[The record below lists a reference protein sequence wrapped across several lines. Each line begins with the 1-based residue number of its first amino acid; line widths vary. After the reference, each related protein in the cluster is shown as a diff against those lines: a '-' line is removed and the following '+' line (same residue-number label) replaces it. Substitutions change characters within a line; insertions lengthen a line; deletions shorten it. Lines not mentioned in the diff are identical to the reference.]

1 VQDVNKLSIIRD
13 DGYKNAM
20 FAYLTLFTDKIERL
34 GGTDWISRKRTRQL
48 IWLPGNPEEK
58 FKVVSAMAVG
68 ARTAHSEPER
78 NRFLSVD
85 KI

>member
-1 VQDVNKLSIIRD
+1 MSIIRD

-34 GGTDWISRKRTRQL
+34 GGTDWISQHQARQL

-58 FKVVSAMAVG
+58 FKVVSAMAVS
-68 ARTAHSEPER
+68 ARAAYSEFKKY
-78 NRFLSVD
+78 RFLSVD